1 MATESSISDTYGPLL
16 TTTLKRVLDSGALHD
31 NIFNNDVLLQWL
43 RGGNRVKTV
52 DGGERMRVGIMDSK
66 NTTAKWYADYESL
79 DVTAQSGMTSA
90 FYTWKQGST
99 SVSVNGR
106 ELRSNKGKARITN
119 LQQEKISQAAASLVD
134 IVATGAFSDGTG
146 TGSKQMTGLAA
157 MIEDVPGTT
166 VGAYAGIPVGN
177 TAWQN
182 QAATS
187 VGAAAVNLLPKLRT
201 VYNDCKQGK
210 GGANSSPDMFI
221 TTQSIHESFEALMYP
236 QVRYQPNPSSGA
248 DAGIEKLKFK
258 GADVVW
264 DDYCTSGVVYVLNS
278 NHITMFVHSD
288 ANFSMAEGGFQKP
301 INQDAL
307 VTQIFFQGNLSTDN
321 RRKQG
326 KLKAIT

>member
-1 MATESSISDTYGPLL
+1 MANETSLSLTYGPLL

-43 RGGNRVKTV
+43 RSGNRVKVV
-52 DGGERMRVGIMDSK
+52 DGGERMRIGIMDAK
-66 NTTAKWYADYESL
+66 NSTAKWYSDYENL
-79 DVTAQSGMTSA
+79 DVTAQAGMTSA

-106 ELRSNKGKARITN
+106 ELRSNKGKSRITN

-146 TGSKQMTGLAA
+146 TGSKQLTGLEA
-157 MIEDVPGTT
+157 MIEDTPGTT
-166 VGAYAGIPVGN
+166 SYASVATAN
-177 TAWQN
+177 TAWRN
-182 QAATS
+182 QVS
-187 VGAAAVNLLPKLRT
+187 SGDVGAAAVNLLPNLRT

-210 GGANSSPDMFI
+210 GGANSSPDFLI

-236 QVRYQPNPSSGA
+236 QVRYQQNPSSGA
-248 DAGIEKLKFK
+248 DAGIDKLKFK

-264 DDYCTSGVVYVLNS
+264 DDYCTSGKMYVLNS
-278 NHITMFVHSD
+278 NHITLFVHSD
-288 ANFSMAEGGFQKP
+288 ANFNMAEGGFQKP
-301 INQDAL
+301 INQAAL
-307 VTQIFFQGNLSTDN
+307 VTQIFFQGNLATDN

-326 KLKAIT
+326 KLKGIT

>member
-43 RGGNRVKTV
+43 RSGGRVKTV

-99 SVSVNGR
+99 SVSVNGK
-106 ELRSNKGKARITN
+106 ELRANKGKSRITN

-134 IVATGAFSDGTG
+134 IVATGAFSDGSG
-146 TGSKQMTGLAA
+146 TGSKQMTGLEA
-157 MIEDVPGTT
+157 MIETVPLT
-166 VGAYAGIPVGN
+166 ASYAGIPVGN
-177 TAWQN
+177 TAWTN
-182 QAATS
+182 QIS
-187 VGAAAVNLLPKLRT
+187 SGNVGAAAVNLLPNLRT
-201 VYNDCKQGK
+201 VYNNCKQGK
-210 GGANSSPDMFI
+210 GGANSSPDMLV

-264 DDYCTSGVVYVLNS
+264 DDYCTSGMMYVLNS

-326 KLKAIT
+326 KLKGIT

>member
-1 MATESSISDTYGPLL
+1 MATESSITDTYGPLL

-43 RGGNRVKTV
+43 RSGNRVKTV
-52 DGGERMRVGIMDSK
+52 DGGERMRVGIMDTK

-99 SVSVNGR
+99 SVSVNGK
-106 ELRSNKGKARITN
+106 ELRANKGKSRITN

-134 IVATGAFSDGTG
+134 IVATGAFSDGSG
-146 TGSKQMTGLAA
+146 TGSKQMTGLEA
-157 MIEDVPGTT
+157 MIEDTPLTA
-166 VGAYAGIPVGN
+166 AYAGIPVGN
-177 TAWQN
+177 TAWAN
-182 QAATS
+182 QVS
-187 VGAAAVNLLPKLRT
+187 GNVGAAAVNLLPSLRT

-210 GGANSSPDMFI
+210 GGANSGPDLLL

-264 DDYCTSGVVYVLNS
+264 DDYCTSGKMYVLNS

>member
-43 RGGNRVKTV
+43 RSGGRVKTV

-99 SVSVNGR
+99 SVSVNGK
-106 ELRSNKGKARITN
+106 ELRANKGKSRITN

-134 IVATGAFSDGTG
+134 IVATGAFSDGSG
-146 TGSKQMTGLAA
+146 TGSKQMTGLEA
-157 MIEDVPGTT
+157 MIETVPLT
-166 VGAYAGIPVGN
+166 ASYAGIPVGN
-177 TAWQN
+177 TAWTN
-182 QAATS
+182 QIS
-187 VGAAAVNLLPKLRT
+187 SGNVGAAAVNLLPNLRT
-201 VYNDCKQGK
+201 VYNNCKQGK
-210 GGANSSPDMFI
+210 GGANSSPDMLI

-264 DDYCTSGVVYVLNS
+264 DDYCTSGMMYVLNS

-326 KLKAIT
+326 KLKGIT